1 MPDKVI
7 GIINY
12 LGPNGEIG
20 ETQDFTD
27 VNEYLSGI
35 EKAFDEYGINGWRY
49 VTQTND
55 LDVNYKVY
63 VLASGEFGKE
73 PISRKAFHLQH
84 PEYVLPPVTFGVV
97 EDTPWGRM
105 KVVRQQDFDKAF
117 AQGATDFSN
126 CYFEDVT
133 FSGEAAEISFQNSI
147 LANGCQFD
155 HAHFKGASFDGASIY
170 CSIQDCDLSRS
181 SFLHTTIN
189 GHIKRTD
196 LSGCFFKDSHINKTS
211 FADCILNRCIM
222 YETALNSTY
231 FVRCEAFGLQHM
243 DTMRLTMGG
252 ATDREVENYIRQ
264 VTEALTPKAYEDLFC
279 QIRAEISN
287 GRFHI
292 YDIEHSSTPLVG
304 EGSVPQGLTPEA
316 AAKQWLRGPTP
327 VLDLRN
333 VFRSYQFNILYRVNK
348 EIDAWRTSV
357 NEEDRVKHY
366 GAAERFAK
374 VAANAIIA
382 NVQAHGSNEN
392 QFFIDTARGMIT
404 GFILLVAIYAPPTAR
419 HIISVFELIVQCS
432 APESLPVPG
441 APQRT
446 MIASLMEHINDR
458 RIRNYVAPAS
468 SADIRTALNIFSS
481 ALSHLLKFVDAE
493 IEQLICDQSPE
504 FDAQRFIDQPT
515 AIFLICPDENPTRHF
530 LASLFVRSFTDEL
543 IELAETKYN
552 ETLPRKFLYFLD
564 EFGNM
569 PPIENAT
576 ALFSA
581 IRSRGGRVM
590 CALQAYDQLRLNYTE
605 HQAAT
610 IEKNCHV
617 QMNSAV
623 APAADK
629 DAKRISEMLGN
640 ETILTGSKSKT
651 RGVTT
656 TNTSLIGRPLMSPAQ
671 LVTMPIGTF
680 VVQCVS
686 QNPYKSYL
694 PDYSEYLELATEF
707 LHPAPIRKYTP
718 VLVAAPRMITMNAR
732 GSRIEIQKGMFDV
745 ADEEW

>member
-55 LDVNYKVY
+55 LDVNYKVD

-316 AAKQWLRGPTP
+316 AAKQWLRGPNGAPYRMRGVHAYENLLEIPEDKRLVELDHDTFQWCPRKEVALSGIDQALSQYVKTWRQQEQPKGASTP
-327 VLDLRN
+327 KSN
-333 VFRSYQFNILYRVNK
+333 
-348 EIDAWRTSV
+348 
-357 NEEDRVKHY
+357 
-366 GAAERFAK
+366 AERKSAVDIAK
-374 VAANAIIA
+374 EQIQNLCNSFKKDPQQYVEYLKFSARFYKYSGRNMMLIYHQKPSANFVASRTAFKDMGYDLKPGQWKYPAWIIRPETKTLF
-382 NVQAHGSNEN
+382 V
-392 QFFIDTARGMIT
+392 TADGV
-404 GFILLVAIYAPPTAR
+404 VADIKCATAQ
-419 HIISVFELIVQCS
+419 EK
-432 APESLPVPG
+432 
-441 APQRT
+441 
-446 MIASLMEHINDR
+446 
-458 RIRNYVAPAS
+458 
-468 SADIRTALNIFSS
+468 ADIRDGKIPTEKFTYFRAAKVYEIGQTTCPAKDYPQILGHGIDDQQHKELYTRLQAVAGMSGFIVSEEPLPSSEFGYCSHDKRIVISDSLGDTQKLATLNHEFAHGLLHLTSDLSPAVEEFEAESVALIMQQRLGLPVEDLTVQYVKN
-481 ALSHLLKFVDAE
+481 ALREAGNL
-493 IEQLICDQSPE
+493 PE
-504 FDAQRFIDQPT
+504 FSM
-515 AIFLICPDENPTRHF
+515 EE
-530 LASLFVRSFTDEL
+530 SL
-543 IELAETKYN
+543 
-552 ETLPRKFLYFLD
+552 
-564 EFGNM
+564 
-569 PPIENAT
+569 
-576 ALFSA
+576 
-581 IRSRGGRVM
+581 GRIVK
-590 CALQAYDQLRLNYTE
+590 QANYV
-605 HQAAT
+605 
-610 IEKNCHV
+610 C
-617 QMNSAV
+617 
-623 APAADK
+623 D
-629 DAKRISEMLGN
+629 R
-640 ETILTGSKSKT
+640 
-651 RGVTT
+651 
-656 TNTSLIGRPLMSPAQ
+656 
-671 LVTMPIGTF
+671 
-680 VVQCVS
+680 
-686 QNPYKSYL
+686 
-694 PDYSEYLELATEF
+694 LELQRIQQQEVM
-707 LHPAPIRKYTP
+707 PVQNQTP
-718 VLVAAPRMITMNAR
+718 V
-732 GSRIEIQKGMFDV
+732 IQAQPNFGLTL
-745 ADEEW
+745 

>member
-316 AAKQWLRGPTP
+316 AAKQWLRGPNGAPYRMRGVHAYENLLEIPEDKRLVELDHDTFQWCPRKEVALSGIDQALSQYVKTWRQQEQPKCASTP
-327 VLDLRN
+327 KSN
-333 VFRSYQFNILYRVNK
+333 
-348 EIDAWRTSV
+348 
-357 NEEDRVKHY
+357 
-366 GAAERFAK
+366 AERKSAVDIAK
-374 VAANAIIA
+374 EQIQNLCNSFKKDPQQYVEYLKFSARFYKYSGRNMMLIYHQKPSANFVASRTAFKDMGYDLKPGQWKYPAWIIRPETKTLF
-382 NVQAHGSNEN
+382 V
-392 QFFIDTARGMIT
+392 TADGV
-404 GFILLVAIYAPPTAR
+404 VADIKCATAQ
-419 HIISVFELIVQCS
+419 EK
-432 APESLPVPG
+432 
-441 APQRT
+441 
-446 MIASLMEHINDR
+446 
-458 RIRNYVAPAS
+458 
-468 SADIRTALNIFSS
+468 ADIRDGKIPTEKFTYFRAAKVYEIGQTTCPAKDYPQILGHGIDDQQHKELYTRLQAVAGMSGFIVSEEPLPSSEFGYCSHDKRIVISDSLGDTQKLATLNHEFAHGLLHLTSDLSPAVEEFEAESVALIMQQRLGLPVEDLTVQYVKN
-481 ALSHLLKFVDAE
+481 ALREAGNL
-493 IEQLICDQSPE
+493 PE
-504 FDAQRFIDQPT
+504 FSM
-515 AIFLICPDENPTRHF
+515 EE
-530 LASLFVRSFTDEL
+530 SL
-543 IELAETKYN
+543 
-552 ETLPRKFLYFLD
+552 
-564 EFGNM
+564 
-569 PPIENAT
+569 
-576 ALFSA
+576 
-581 IRSRGGRVM
+581 GRIVK
-590 CALQAYDQLRLNYTE
+590 QANYV
-605 HQAAT
+605 
-610 IEKNCHV
+610 C
-617 QMNSAV
+617 
-623 APAADK
+623 D
-629 DAKRISEMLGN
+629 R
-640 ETILTGSKSKT
+640 
-651 RGVTT
+651 
-656 TNTSLIGRPLMSPAQ
+656 
-671 LVTMPIGTF
+671 
-680 VVQCVS
+680 
-686 QNPYKSYL
+686 
-694 PDYSEYLELATEF
+694 LELQRIQQQEVM
-707 LHPAPIRKYTP
+707 PVQNQTP
-718 VLVAAPRMITMNAR
+718 V
-732 GSRIEIQKGMFDV
+732 IQAQPNFGLTL
-745 ADEEW
+745 

>member
-231 FVRCEAFGLQHM
+231 FIRCEAFGLQHM

-316 AAKQWLRGPTP
+316 AAKQWLRGPNGAPYRMRGVHAYENLLEIPEDKRLVELDHDTFQWCPRKEVALSGIDQALSQYVKTWRQQEQPEGASTP
-327 VLDLRN
+327 KSN
-333 VFRSYQFNILYRVNK
+333 
-348 EIDAWRTSV
+348 
-357 NEEDRVKHY
+357 
-366 GAAERFAK
+366 AERKSAVDIAK
-374 VAANAIIA
+374 EQIQNLCNSFKKDPQQYVEYLKFSARFYKYSGRNMMLIYHQKPSANFVASRTAFKDMGYDLKPGQWKYPAWIIRPETKTLF
-382 NVQAHGSNEN
+382 V
-392 QFFIDTARGMIT
+392 TADGV
-404 GFILLVAIYAPPTAR
+404 VADIKCATAQ
-419 HIISVFELIVQCS
+419 EK
-432 APESLPVPG
+432 
-441 APQRT
+441 
-446 MIASLMEHINDR
+446 
-458 RIRNYVAPAS
+458 
-468 SADIRTALNIFSS
+468 ADIRDGKIPTEKFTYFRAAKVYEIGQTTCPAKDYPQILGHGIDDQQHKELYTRLQAVAGMSGFIVSEEPLPSSEFGYCSHDKRIVISDSLGDTQKLATLNHEFAHGLLHLTSDLSPAVEEFEAESVALIMQQRLGLPVEDLTVQYVKN
-481 ALSHLLKFVDAE
+481 ALREAGNL
-493 IEQLICDQSPE
+493 PE
-504 FDAQRFIDQPT
+504 FSM
-515 AIFLICPDENPTRHF
+515 EE
-530 LASLFVRSFTDEL
+530 SL
-543 IELAETKYN
+543 
-552 ETLPRKFLYFLD
+552 
-564 EFGNM
+564 
-569 PPIENAT
+569 
-576 ALFSA
+576 
-581 IRSRGGRVM
+581 GRIVK
-590 CALQAYDQLRLNYTE
+590 QANYV
-605 HQAAT
+605 
-610 IEKNCHV
+610 C
-617 QMNSAV
+617 
-623 APAADK
+623 D
-629 DAKRISEMLGN
+629 R
-640 ETILTGSKSKT
+640 
-651 RGVTT
+651 
-656 TNTSLIGRPLMSPAQ
+656 
-671 LVTMPIGTF
+671 
-680 VVQCVS
+680 
-686 QNPYKSYL
+686 
-694 PDYSEYLELATEF
+694 LELQRIQQQEVM
-707 LHPAPIRKYTP
+707 PVQNQTP
-718 VLVAAPRMITMNAR
+718 V
-732 GSRIEIQKGMFDV
+732 IQAQPNFGLTL
-745 ADEEW
+745 

>member
-55 LDVNYKVY
+55 LDVNYTVY

-316 AAKQWLRGPTP
+316 AAKQWLRGPNGAPYRMRGVHAYENLLEIPEDKRLVELDHDTFQWCPRKEVALSGIDQALSQYVKTWRQQEQPKGASTP
-327 VLDLRN
+327 KSN
-333 VFRSYQFNILYRVNK
+333 
-348 EIDAWRTSV
+348 
-357 NEEDRVKHY
+357 
-366 GAAERFAK
+366 AERKSAVDIAK
-374 VAANAIIA
+374 EQIQNLCNSFKKDPQQYVEYLKFSARFYKYSGRNMMLIYHQKPSANFVASRTAFKDMGYDLKPGQWKYPAWIIRPETKTLF
-382 NVQAHGSNEN
+382 V
-392 QFFIDTARGMIT
+392 TADGV
-404 GFILLVAIYAPPTAR
+404 VADIKCATAQ
-419 HIISVFELIVQCS
+419 EK
-432 APESLPVPG
+432 
-441 APQRT
+441 
-446 MIASLMEHINDR
+446 
-458 RIRNYVAPAS
+458 
-468 SADIRTALNIFSS
+468 ADIRDGKIPTEKFTYFRAAKVYEIGQTTCPAKDYPQILGHGIDDQQHKELYTRLQAVAGMSGFIVSEEPLPSSEFGYCSHDKRIVISDSLGDTQKLATLNHEFAHGLLHLTSDLSPAVEEFEAESVALIMQQRLGLPVEDLTVQYVKN
-481 ALSHLLKFVDAE
+481 ALREAGNL
-493 IEQLICDQSPE
+493 PE
-504 FDAQRFIDQPT
+504 FSM
-515 AIFLICPDENPTRHF
+515 EE
-530 LASLFVRSFTDEL
+530 SL
-543 IELAETKYN
+543 
-552 ETLPRKFLYFLD
+552 
-564 EFGNM
+564 
-569 PPIENAT
+569 
-576 ALFSA
+576 
-581 IRSRGGRVM
+581 GRIVK
-590 CALQAYDQLRLNYTE
+590 QANYV
-605 HQAAT
+605 
-610 IEKNCHV
+610 C
-617 QMNSAV
+617 
-623 APAADK
+623 D
-629 DAKRISEMLGN
+629 R
-640 ETILTGSKSKT
+640 
-651 RGVTT
+651 
-656 TNTSLIGRPLMSPAQ
+656 
-671 LVTMPIGTF
+671 
-680 VVQCVS
+680 
-686 QNPYKSYL
+686 
-694 PDYSEYLELATEF
+694 LELQRIQQQEVM
-707 LHPAPIRKYTP
+707 PVQNQTP
-718 VLVAAPRMITMNAR
+718 V
-732 GSRIEIQKGMFDV
+732 IQAQPNFGLTL
-745 ADEEW
+745 

>member
-316 AAKQWLRGPTP
+316 AAKQWLRGPNGAPYRMRGVHAYENLLEIPEDKRLVELDHDTFQWCPRKEVALSGIDQALSQYVKTWRQQEQPKGASTP
-327 VLDLRN
+327 KSN
-333 VFRSYQFNILYRVNK
+333 
-348 EIDAWRTSV
+348 
-357 NEEDRVKHY
+357 
-366 GAAERFAK
+366 AERKSAVDIAK
-374 VAANAIIA
+374 VQIQNLCNSFKKDPQQYVEYLKFSARFYKYSGRNMMLIYHQKPSANFVASRTAFKDMGYDLKPGQWKYPAWIIRPETKTLF
-382 NVQAHGSNEN
+382 V
-392 QFFIDTARGMIT
+392 TADGV
-404 GFILLVAIYAPPTAR
+404 VADIKCATAQ
-419 HIISVFELIVQCS
+419 EK
-432 APESLPVPG
+432 
-441 APQRT
+441 
-446 MIASLMEHINDR
+446 
-458 RIRNYVAPAS
+458 
-468 SADIRTALNIFSS
+468 ADIRDGKIPTEKFTYFRAAKVYEIGQTTCPAKDYPQILGHGIDDQQHKELYTRLQAVAGMSGFIVSEEPLPSSEFGYCSHDKRIVISDSLGDTQKLATLNHEFAHGLLHLTSDLSPAVEEFEAESVALIMQQRLGLPVEDLTVQYVKN
-481 ALSHLLKFVDAE
+481 ALREAGNL
-493 IEQLICDQSPE
+493 PE
-504 FDAQRFIDQPT
+504 FSM
-515 AIFLICPDENPTRHF
+515 EE
-530 LASLFVRSFTDEL
+530 SL
-543 IELAETKYN
+543 
-552 ETLPRKFLYFLD
+552 
-564 EFGNM
+564 
-569 PPIENAT
+569 
-576 ALFSA
+576 
-581 IRSRGGRVM
+581 GRIVK
-590 CALQAYDQLRLNYTE
+590 QANYV
-605 HQAAT
+605 
-610 IEKNCHV
+610 C
-617 QMNSAV
+617 
-623 APAADK
+623 D
-629 DAKRISEMLGN
+629 R
-640 ETILTGSKSKT
+640 
-651 RGVTT
+651 
-656 TNTSLIGRPLMSPAQ
+656 
-671 LVTMPIGTF
+671 
-680 VVQCVS
+680 
-686 QNPYKSYL
+686 
-694 PDYSEYLELATEF
+694 LELQRIQQQEVM
-707 LHPAPIRKYTP
+707 PVQNQTP
-718 VLVAAPRMITMNAR
+718 V
-732 GSRIEIQKGMFDV
+732 IQAQPNFGLTL
-745 ADEEW
+745 

>member
-1 MPDKVI
+1 MPEKVI

-316 AAKQWLRGPTP
+316 AAKQWLRGPNGAPYRMRGVHAYENLLEIPEDKRLVELDHDTFQWCPRKEVALSGIDQALSQYVKTWRQQEQPKGASTP
-327 VLDLRN
+327 KSN
-333 VFRSYQFNILYRVNK
+333 
-348 EIDAWRTSV
+348 
-357 NEEDRVKHY
+357 
-366 GAAERFAK
+366 AERKSAVDIAK
-374 VAANAIIA
+374 EQIQNLCNSFKKDPQQYVEYLKFSARFYKYSGRNMMLIYHQKPSANFVASRTAFKDMGYDLKPGQWKYPAWIIRPETKTLF
-382 NVQAHGSNEN
+382 V
-392 QFFIDTARGMIT
+392 TADGV
-404 GFILLVAIYAPPTAR
+404 VADIKCATAQ
-419 HIISVFELIVQCS
+419 EK
-432 APESLPVPG
+432 
-441 APQRT
+441 
-446 MIASLMEHINDR
+446 
-458 RIRNYVAPAS
+458 
-468 SADIRTALNIFSS
+468 ADIRDGKIPTEKFTYFRAAKVYEIGQTTCPAKDYPQILGHGIDDQQHKELYTRLQAVAGMSGFIVSEEPLPSSEFGYCSHDKRIVISDSLGDTQKLATLNHEFAHGLLHLTSDLSPAVEEFEAESVALIMQQRLGLPVEDLTVQYVKN
-481 ALSHLLKFVDAE
+481 ALREAGNL
-493 IEQLICDQSPE
+493 PE
-504 FDAQRFIDQPT
+504 FSM
-515 AIFLICPDENPTRHF
+515 EE
-530 LASLFVRSFTDEL
+530 SL
-543 IELAETKYN
+543 
-552 ETLPRKFLYFLD
+552 
-564 EFGNM
+564 
-569 PPIENAT
+569 
-576 ALFSA
+576 
-581 IRSRGGRVM
+581 GRIVK
-590 CALQAYDQLRLNYTE
+590 QANYV
-605 HQAAT
+605 
-610 IEKNCHV
+610 C
-617 QMNSAV
+617 
-623 APAADK
+623 D
-629 DAKRISEMLGN
+629 R
-640 ETILTGSKSKT
+640 
-651 RGVTT
+651 
-656 TNTSLIGRPLMSPAQ
+656 
-671 LVTMPIGTF
+671 
-680 VVQCVS
+680 
-686 QNPYKSYL
+686 
-694 PDYSEYLELATEF
+694 LELQRIQQQEVM
-707 LHPAPIRKYTP
+707 PVQNQTP
-718 VLVAAPRMITMNAR
+718 V
-732 GSRIEIQKGMFDV
+732 IQAQPNFGLTL
-745 ADEEW
+745 

>member
-279 QIRAEISN
+279 QSRAEISN

-316 AAKQWLRGPTP
+316 AAKQWLRGPNGAPYRMRGVHAYENLLEIPEDKRLVELDHDTFQWCPRKEVALSGIDQALSQYVKTWRQQEQPKGASTP
-327 VLDLRN
+327 KSN
-333 VFRSYQFNILYRVNK
+333 
-348 EIDAWRTSV
+348 
-357 NEEDRVKHY
+357 
-366 GAAERFAK
+366 AERKSAVDIAK
-374 VAANAIIA
+374 EQIQNLCNSFKKDPQQYVEYLKFSARFYKYSGRNMMLIYHQKPSANFVASRTAFKDMGYDLKPGQWKYPAWIIRPETKTLF
-382 NVQAHGSNEN
+382 V
-392 QFFIDTARGMIT
+392 TADGV
-404 GFILLVAIYAPPTAR
+404 VADIKCATAQ
-419 HIISVFELIVQCS
+419 EK
-432 APESLPVPG
+432 
-441 APQRT
+441 
-446 MIASLMEHINDR
+446 
-458 RIRNYVAPAS
+458 
-468 SADIRTALNIFSS
+468 ADIRDGKIPTEKFTYFRAAKVYEIGQTTCPAKDYPQILGHGIDDQQHKELYTRLQAVAGMSGFIVSEEPLPSSEFGYCSHDKRIVISDSLGDTQKLATLNHEFAHGLLHLTSDLSPAVEEFEAESVALIMQQRLGLPVEDLTVQYVKN
-481 ALSHLLKFVDAE
+481 ALREAGNL
-493 IEQLICDQSPE
+493 PE
-504 FDAQRFIDQPT
+504 FSM
-515 AIFLICPDENPTRHF
+515 EE
-530 LASLFVRSFTDEL
+530 SL
-543 IELAETKYN
+543 
-552 ETLPRKFLYFLD
+552 
-564 EFGNM
+564 
-569 PPIENAT
+569 
-576 ALFSA
+576 
-581 IRSRGGRVM
+581 GRIVK
-590 CALQAYDQLRLNYTE
+590 QANYV
-605 HQAAT
+605 
-610 IEKNCHV
+610 C
-617 QMNSAV
+617 
-623 APAADK
+623 D
-629 DAKRISEMLGN
+629 R
-640 ETILTGSKSKT
+640 
-651 RGVTT
+651 
-656 TNTSLIGRPLMSPAQ
+656 
-671 LVTMPIGTF
+671 
-680 VVQCVS
+680 
-686 QNPYKSYL
+686 
-694 PDYSEYLELATEF
+694 LELQRIQQQEVM
-707 LHPAPIRKYTP
+707 PVQNQTP
-718 VLVAAPRMITMNAR
+718 V
-732 GSRIEIQKGMFDV
+732 IQAQPNFGLTL
-745 ADEEW
+745 

>member
-316 AAKQWLRGPTP
+316 AAKQWLRGP
-327 VLDLRN
+327 N
-333 VFRSYQFNILYRVNK
+333 
-348 EIDAWRTSV
+348 
-357 NEEDRVKHY
+357 
-366 GAAERFAK
+366 
-374 VAANAIIA
+374 
-382 NVQAHGSNEN
+382 
-392 QFFIDTARGMIT
+392 
-404 GFILLVAIYAPPTAR
+404 
-419 HIISVFELIVQCS
+419 
-432 APESLPVPG
+432 G
-441 APQRT
+441 APYRMRGVHAYENLLEIPEDKRLVELDHDTFQWCPRK
-446 MIASLMEHINDR
+446 E
-458 RIRNYVAPAS
+458 V
-468 SADIRTALNIFSS
+468 
-481 ALSHLLKFVDAE
+481 ALSG
-493 IEQLICDQSPE
+493 
-504 FDAQRFIDQPT
+504 IDQ
-515 AIFLICPDENPTRHF
+515 ALSQY
-530 LASLFVRSFTDEL
+530 SLQ
-543 IELAETKYN
+543 
-552 ETLPRKFLYFLD
+552 
-564 EFGNM
+564 FGH
-569 PPIENAT
+569 A
-576 ALFSA
+576 AAVS
-581 IRSRGGRVM
+581 
-590 CALQAYDQLRLNYTE
+590 CARCK
-605 HQAAT
+605 HT
-610 IEKNCHV
+610 ISC
-617 QMNSAV
+617 
-623 APAADK
+623 
-629 DAKRISEMLGN
+629 G
-640 ETILTGSKSKT
+640 
-651 RGVTT
+651 
-656 TNTSLIGRPLMSPAQ
+656 
-671 LVTMPIGTF
+671 
-680 VVQCVS
+680 
-686 QNPYKSYL
+686 
-694 PDYSEYLELATEF
+694 
-707 LHPAPIRKYTP
+707 
-718 VLVAAPRMITMNAR
+718 
-732 GSRIEIQKGMFDV
+732 
-745 ADEEW
+745 

>member
-316 AAKQWLRGPTP
+316 AAKQWLRGPNGAPYRMRGVHAYENLLEIPEDKRLVELDHDTFQWCPRKEVALSGIDQALSQYVKTWRQQEQTKGASTP
-327 VLDLRN
+327 KSN
-333 VFRSYQFNILYRVNK
+333 
-348 EIDAWRTSV
+348 
-357 NEEDRVKHY
+357 
-366 GAAERFAK
+366 AERKSAVDIAK
-374 VAANAIIA
+374 EQIQNLCNSFKKDPQQYVEYLKFSARFYKYSGRNMMLIYHQKPSANFVASRTAFKDMGYDLKPGQWKYPAWIIRPETKTLF
-382 NVQAHGSNEN
+382 V
-392 QFFIDTARGMIT
+392 TADGV
-404 GFILLVAIYAPPTAR
+404 VADIKCATAQ
-419 HIISVFELIVQCS
+419 EK
-432 APESLPVPG
+432 
-441 APQRT
+441 
-446 MIASLMEHINDR
+446 
-458 RIRNYVAPAS
+458 
-468 SADIRTALNIFSS
+468 ADIRDGKIPTEKFTYFRAAKVYEIGQTTCPAKDYPQILGHGIDDQQHKELYTRLQAVAGMSGFIVSEEPLPSSEFGYCSHDKRIVISDSLGDTQKLATLNHEFAHGLLHLTSDLSPAVEEFEAESVALIMQQRLGLPVEDLTVQYVKN
-481 ALSHLLKFVDAE
+481 ALREAGNL
-493 IEQLICDQSPE
+493 PE
-504 FDAQRFIDQPT
+504 FSM
-515 AIFLICPDENPTRHF
+515 EE
-530 LASLFVRSFTDEL
+530 SL
-543 IELAETKYN
+543 
-552 ETLPRKFLYFLD
+552 
-564 EFGNM
+564 
-569 PPIENAT
+569 
-576 ALFSA
+576 
-581 IRSRGGRVM
+581 GRIVK
-590 CALQAYDQLRLNYTE
+590 QANYV
-605 HQAAT
+605 
-610 IEKNCHV
+610 C
-617 QMNSAV
+617 
-623 APAADK
+623 D
-629 DAKRISEMLGN
+629 R
-640 ETILTGSKSKT
+640 
-651 RGVTT
+651 
-656 TNTSLIGRPLMSPAQ
+656 
-671 LVTMPIGTF
+671 
-680 VVQCVS
+680 
-686 QNPYKSYL
+686 
-694 PDYSEYLELATEF
+694 LELQRIQQQEVM
-707 LHPAPIRKYTP
+707 PVQNQTP
-718 VLVAAPRMITMNAR
+718 V
-732 GSRIEIQKGMFDV
+732 IQAQPNFGLTL
-745 ADEEW
+745 

>member
-316 AAKQWLRGPTP
+316 AAKQWLRGPNGAPYRMRGVHAYENLLEIPEDKRLVELDHDTFQWCPRKEVALSGIDQALSQYVKTWRQQEQPKGASTP
-327 VLDLRN
+327 KSN
-333 VFRSYQFNILYRVNK
+333 
-348 EIDAWRTSV
+348 
-357 NEEDRVKHY
+357 
-366 GAAERFAK
+366 AERKSAVDIAK
-374 VAANAIIA
+374 EQIQNLCNSFKKDPQQYVEYLKFSARFYKYSGRNMMLIYHQKPSANFVASRTAFKDMGYDLKPGQWKYPAWIIRPETKTLF
-382 NVQAHGSNEN
+382 V
-392 QFFIDTARGMIT
+392 TADGV
-404 GFILLVAIYAPPTAR
+404 VADIKCATAQ
-419 HIISVFELIVQCS
+419 EK
-432 APESLPVPG
+432 
-441 APQRT
+441 
-446 MIASLMEHINDR
+446 
-458 RIRNYVAPAS
+458 
-468 SADIRTALNIFSS
+468 ADIRDGKIPTEKFTYFRAAKVYEIGQTTCPAKDYPQILGHGIDDQQHKELYTRLQAVAGMSGFIVSEEPLPSSEFGYCSHDKRIVISDSLGDTQKLATLNHEFAHGLLHLTSDLSPAVEEFEAESVALIMQQRLGLPVEDLTVQYVKN
-481 ALSHLLKFVDAE
+481 ALREAGNL
-493 IEQLICDQSPE
+493 PE
-504 FDAQRFIDQPT
+504 FSM
-515 AIFLICPDENPTRHF
+515 EE
-530 LASLFVRSFTDEL
+530 SL
-543 IELAETKYN
+543 
-552 ETLPRKFLYFLD
+552 
-564 EFGNM
+564 
-569 PPIENAT
+569 
-576 ALFSA
+576 
-581 IRSRGGRVM
+581 GRIVK
-590 CALQAYDQLRLNYTE
+590 QANYV
-605 HQAAT
+605 
-610 IEKNCHV
+610 C
-617 QMNSAV
+617 
-623 APAADK
+623 D
-629 DAKRISEMLGN
+629 R
-640 ETILTGSKSKT
+640 
-651 RGVTT
+651 
-656 TNTSLIGRPLMSPAQ
+656 
-671 LVTMPIGTF
+671 
-680 VVQCVS
+680 
-686 QNPYKSYL
+686 
-694 PDYSEYLELATEF
+694 LELQRIQQQEVM
-707 LHPAPIRKYTP
+707 PVQNQTP
-718 VLVAAPRMITMNAR
+718 V
-732 GSRIEIQKGMFDV
+732 IQAQPNFGLPL
-745 ADEEW
+745 

>member
-316 AAKQWLRGPTP
+316 AAKQWLRGPNGAPYRMRGVHAYENLLEIPEDKRLVELDHDTFQWCPRKEVALSGIDQALSQYVKTWRQQEQPKGASTP
-327 VLDLRN
+327 KSN
-333 VFRSYQFNILYRVNK
+333 
-348 EIDAWRTSV
+348 
-357 NEEDRVKHY
+357 
-366 GAAERFAK
+366 AERKSAVDIAK
-374 VAANAIIA
+374 EQIQNLCNSFKKDPQQYVEYLKFSARFYKYSGRNMMLIYHQKPSANFVASRTAFKDMGYDLKPGKWKYPAWIIRPETKTLF
-382 NVQAHGSNEN
+382 V
-392 QFFIDTARGMIT
+392 TADGV
-404 GFILLVAIYAPPTAR
+404 VADIKCATAQ
-419 HIISVFELIVQCS
+419 EK
-432 APESLPVPG
+432 
-441 APQRT
+441 
-446 MIASLMEHINDR
+446 
-458 RIRNYVAPAS
+458 
-468 SADIRTALNIFSS
+468 ADIRDGKIPTEKFTYFRAAKVYEIGQTTCPAKDYPQILGHGIDDQQHKELYTRLQAVAGMSGFIVSEEPLPSSEFGYCSHDKRIVISDSLGDTQKLATLNHEFAHGLLHLTSDLSPAVEEFEAESVALIMQQRLGLPVEDLTVQYVKN
-481 ALSHLLKFVDAE
+481 ALREAGNL
-493 IEQLICDQSPE
+493 PE
-504 FDAQRFIDQPT
+504 FSM
-515 AIFLICPDENPTRHF
+515 EE
-530 LASLFVRSFTDEL
+530 SL
-543 IELAETKYN
+543 
-552 ETLPRKFLYFLD
+552 
-564 EFGNM
+564 
-569 PPIENAT
+569 
-576 ALFSA
+576 
-581 IRSRGGRVM
+581 GRIVK
-590 CALQAYDQLRLNYTE
+590 QANYV
-605 HQAAT
+605 
-610 IEKNCHV
+610 C
-617 QMNSAV
+617 
-623 APAADK
+623 D
-629 DAKRISEMLGN
+629 R
-640 ETILTGSKSKT
+640 
-651 RGVTT
+651 
-656 TNTSLIGRPLMSPAQ
+656 
-671 LVTMPIGTF
+671 
-680 VVQCVS
+680 
-686 QNPYKSYL
+686 
-694 PDYSEYLELATEF
+694 LELQRIQQQEVM
-707 LHPAPIRKYTP
+707 PVQNQTP
-718 VLVAAPRMITMNAR
+718 V
-732 GSRIEIQKGMFDV
+732 IQAQPNFGLTL
-745 ADEEW
+745 

>member
-316 AAKQWLRGPTP
+316 AAKQWLRGPNGAPYRMRGVHAYENLLEIPEDKRLVELDHDTFQWCPRKEVALSGIDQALSQYVKTWRQQEQPKGASTP
-327 VLDLRN
+327 KSN
-333 VFRSYQFNILYRVNK
+333 
-348 EIDAWRTSV
+348 
-357 NEEDRVKHY
+357 
-366 GAAERFAK
+366 AERKSAVDIAK
-374 VAANAIIA
+374 EQIQNLCNSFKKDPQQYVEYLKFSARFYKYSGRNMMLIYHQKPSANFVASRTAFKDMGYDLKPGQWKYPAWIIRPETKTLF
-382 NVQAHGSNEN
+382 V
-392 QFFIDTARGMIT
+392 TADGV
-404 GFILLVAIYAPPTAR
+404 VADIKCATAQ
-419 HIISVFELIVQCS
+419 EK
-432 APESLPVPG
+432 
-441 APQRT
+441 
-446 MIASLMEHINDR
+446 
-458 RIRNYVAPAS
+458 
-468 SADIRTALNIFSS
+468 ADIRDGKIPTE
-481 ALSHLLKFVDAE
+481 KFTYFRAAKVYE
-493 IEQLICDQSPE
+493 IGQ
-504 FDAQRFIDQPT
+504 T
-515 AIFLICPDENPTRHF
+515 TCP
-530 LASLFVRSFTDEL
+530 A
-543 IELAETKYN
+543 
-552 ETLPRKFLYFLD
+552 
-564 EFGNM
+564 
-569 PPIENAT
+569 
-576 ALFSA
+576 
-581 IRSRGGRVM
+581 
-590 CALQAYDQLRLNYTE
+590 
-605 HQAAT
+605 
-610 IEKNCHV
+610 
-617 QMNSAV
+617 
-623 APAADK
+623 K
-629 DAKRISEMLGN
+629 DY
-640 ETILTGSKSKT
+640 
-651 RGVTT
+651 
-656 TNTSLIGRPLMSPAQ
+656 P
-671 LVTMPIGTF
+671 
-680 VVQCVS
+680 
-686 QNPYKSYL
+686 
-694 PDYSEYLELATEF
+694 
-707 LHPAPIRKYTP
+707 
-718 VLVAAPRMITMNAR
+718 
-732 GSRIEIQKGMFDV
+732 
-745 ADEEW
+745 

>member
-316 AAKQWLRGPTP
+316 AAKQWLRGPNGAPYRMRGVHAYENLLEIPEDKRLVELDHDTFQWCPRKEVALSGIDQALSQYVKTWRQQEQPKGASTP
-327 VLDLRN
+327 KSN
-333 VFRSYQFNILYRVNK
+333 
-348 EIDAWRTSV
+348 
-357 NEEDRVKHY
+357 
-366 GAAERFAK
+366 AERKSAVDIAK
-374 VAANAIIA
+374 EQIQNLCNSFKKDPQQYVEYLKFSARFYKYSGRNMMLIYHQKPSANFVASRTAFKDMGYDLKPGQWKYPAWIIRPETKTLF
-382 NVQAHGSNEN
+382 V
-392 QFFIDTARGMIT
+392 TADGV
-404 GFILLVAIYAPPTAR
+404 VADIKCATAQ
-419 HIISVFELIVQCS
+419 EK
-432 APESLPVPG
+432 
-441 APQRT
+441 
-446 MIASLMEHINDR
+446 
-458 RIRNYVAPAS
+458 
-468 SADIRTALNIFSS
+468 ADIRDGKIPTEKFTYFRAAKVYEIGQTTCPAKDYPQILGHGIDDQQHKELYTRLQAVAGMSGFIVSEEPLPSSEFGYCSHDKRIVISDSLGDTQKLATLNHEFAHGLLHLTSDLSPAVEEFEAESVALIMQQRLGLPVEDLTVQYVKN
-481 ALSHLLKFVDAE
+481 ALREAGNL
-493 IEQLICDQSPE
+493 PE
-504 FDAQRFIDQPT
+504 FSM
-515 AIFLICPDENPTRHF
+515 EE
-530 LASLFVRSFTDEL
+530 SL
-543 IELAETKYN
+543 
-552 ETLPRKFLYFLD
+552 
-564 EFGNM
+564 
-569 PPIENAT
+569 
-576 ALFSA
+576 
-581 IRSRGGRVM
+581 GRIVK
-590 CALQAYDQLRLNYTE
+590 QANYV
-605 HQAAT
+605 
-610 IEKNCHV
+610 C
-617 QMNSAV
+617 
-623 APAADK
+623 D
-629 DAKRISEMLGN
+629 R
-640 ETILTGSKSKT
+640 
-651 RGVTT
+651 
-656 TNTSLIGRPLMSPAQ
+656 
-671 LVTMPIGTF
+671 
-680 VVQCVS
+680 
-686 QNPYKSYL
+686 
-694 PDYSEYLELATEF
+694 LELQRIQQQEVM
-707 LHPAPIRKYTP
+707 PVQNQTP
-718 VLVAAPRMITMNAR
+718 V
-732 GSRIEIQKGMFDV
+732 IQAQPNFGLRKHRTNSQISI
-745 ADEEW
+745 

>member
-316 AAKQWLRGPTP
+316 AAKQWLRGPNGAPYRMRGVHAYENLLEIPEDKRLVELDHDTFQWCPRKEVALSGIDQALSQYVKTWRQQEQPKGASTP
-327 VLDLRN
+327 KSN
-333 VFRSYQFNILYRVNK
+333 
-348 EIDAWRTSV
+348 
-357 NEEDRVKHY
+357 
-366 GAAERFAK
+366 AERKSAVDIAK
-374 VAANAIIA
+374 EQIQNLCNSFKKDPQQYVEYLKFSARFYKYSGRNMMLIYHQKPSANFVASRTAFKDMGYDLKPGQWKYPAWIIRPETKTLF
-382 NVQAHGSNEN
+382 V
-392 QFFIDTARGMIT
+392 TADGV
-404 GFILLVAIYAPPTAR
+404 VADIKCATAQ
-419 HIISVFELIVQCS
+419 EK
-432 APESLPVPG
+432 
-441 APQRT
+441 
-446 MIASLMEHINDR
+446 
-458 RIRNYVAPAS
+458 
-468 SADIRTALNIFSS
+468 ADIRDGKIPTEKFTYFRAAKVYEIGQTTSPSKDYHQILGHGIDDQQHKELYTRLQAVAGMSGFIVSEEPLPSSEFGYCSHDKRIVISDSLGDTQKLATLNHEFAHGLLHLTSDLSPAVEEFEAESVALIMQQRLGLPVEDLTVQYVKN
-481 ALSHLLKFVDAE
+481 ALREAGNL
-493 IEQLICDQSPE
+493 PE
-504 FDAQRFIDQPT
+504 FSM
-515 AIFLICPDENPTRHF
+515 EE
-530 LASLFVRSFTDEL
+530 SL
-543 IELAETKYN
+543 
-552 ETLPRKFLYFLD
+552 
-564 EFGNM
+564 
-569 PPIENAT
+569 
-576 ALFSA
+576 
-581 IRSRGGRVM
+581 GRIVK
-590 CALQAYDQLRLNYTE
+590 QANYV
-605 HQAAT
+605 
-610 IEKNCHV
+610 C
-617 QMNSAV
+617 
-623 APAADK
+623 D
-629 DAKRISEMLGN
+629 R
-640 ETILTGSKSKT
+640 
-651 RGVTT
+651 
-656 TNTSLIGRPLMSPAQ
+656 
-671 LVTMPIGTF
+671 
-680 VVQCVS
+680 
-686 QNPYKSYL
+686 
-694 PDYSEYLELATEF
+694 LELQRIQQQEVM
-707 LHPAPIRKYTP
+707 PVQNQTP
-718 VLVAAPRMITMNAR
+718 V
-732 GSRIEIQKGMFDV
+732 IQAQPNFGLTL
-745 ADEEW
+745 

>member
-316 AAKQWLRGPTP
+316 AAKQWLRGPNGAPYRMRGVHAYENLLEIPEDKRLVELDHDTFQWCPRKEVALSGIDQALSQYVKTWRQQEQPIGASTP
-327 VLDLRN
+327 KSN
-333 VFRSYQFNILYRVNK
+333 
-348 EIDAWRTSV
+348 
-357 NEEDRVKHY
+357 
-366 GAAERFAK
+366 AERKSAVDIAK
-374 VAANAIIA
+374 EQIQNLCNSFKKDPQQYVEYLKFSARFYKYSGRNMMLIYHQKPSANFVASRTAFKDMGYDLKPGQWKYPAWIIRPETKTLF
-382 NVQAHGSNEN
+382 V
-392 QFFIDTARGMIT
+392 TADGV
-404 GFILLVAIYAPPTAR
+404 VADIKCATAQ
-419 HIISVFELIVQCS
+419 EK
-432 APESLPVPG
+432 
-441 APQRT
+441 
-446 MIASLMEHINDR
+446 
-458 RIRNYVAPAS
+458 
-468 SADIRTALNIFSS
+468 ADIRDGKIPTEKFTYFRAAKVYEIGQTTCPAKDYPQILGHGIDDQQHKELYTRLQAVAGMSGFIVSEEPLPSSEFGYCSHDKRIVISDSLGDTQKLATLNHEFAHGLLHLTSDLSPAVEEFEAESVALIMQQRLGLPVEDLTVQYVKN
-481 ALSHLLKFVDAE
+481 ALREAGNL
-493 IEQLICDQSPE
+493 PE
-504 FDAQRFIDQPT
+504 FSM
-515 AIFLICPDENPTRHF
+515 EE
-530 LASLFVRSFTDEL
+530 SL
-543 IELAETKYN
+543 
-552 ETLPRKFLYFLD
+552 
-564 EFGNM
+564 
-569 PPIENAT
+569 
-576 ALFSA
+576 
-581 IRSRGGRVM
+581 GRIVK
-590 CALQAYDQLRLNYTE
+590 QANYV
-605 HQAAT
+605 
-610 IEKNCHV
+610 C
-617 QMNSAV
+617 
-623 APAADK
+623 D
-629 DAKRISEMLGN
+629 R
-640 ETILTGSKSKT
+640 
-651 RGVTT
+651 
-656 TNTSLIGRPLMSPAQ
+656 
-671 LVTMPIGTF
+671 
-680 VVQCVS
+680 
-686 QNPYKSYL
+686 
-694 PDYSEYLELATEF
+694 LELQRIQQQEVM
-707 LHPAPIRKYTP
+707 PVQNQTP
-718 VLVAAPRMITMNAR
+718 V
-732 GSRIEIQKGMFDV
+732 IQAQPNFGLTL
-745 ADEEW
+745 

>member
-264 VTEALTPKAYEDLFC
+264 VTEALTPQTYEDLFC

-287 GRFHI
+287 NRFHI

-316 AAKQWLRGPTP
+316 AAKQWLRGPNGAPYRMRGVHAYENLLEIPEDKRLVELDHDTFQWCPRKEVALSGIDQALSQYVKTWRQQEQPEGASTP
-327 VLDLRN
+327 KSN
-333 VFRSYQFNILYRVNK
+333 
-348 EIDAWRTSV
+348 
-357 NEEDRVKHY
+357 
-366 GAAERFAK
+366 AERKSAVDIAK
-374 VAANAIIA
+374 EQIQNLCNSFKKDPQQYVEYLKFSARFYKYSGRNMMLIYHQKPSANFVASRTAFKDMGYDLKPGQWKYPAWIIRPETKTLF
-382 NVQAHGSNEN
+382 V
-392 QFFIDTARGMIT
+392 TADGV
-404 GFILLVAIYAPPTAR
+404 VADIKCATAQ
-419 HIISVFELIVQCS
+419 EK
-432 APESLPVPG
+432 
-441 APQRT
+441 
-446 MIASLMEHINDR
+446 
-458 RIRNYVAPAS
+458 
-468 SADIRTALNIFSS
+468 ADIRDGKIPTEKFTYFRAAKVYEIGQTTCPAKDYPQILGHGIDDQQHKELYTRLQAVAGMSGFIVSEEPLPSSEFGYCSHDKRIVISDSLGDTQKLATLNHEFAHGLLHLTSDLSPAVEEFEAESVALIMQQRLGLPVEDLTVQYVKN
-481 ALSHLLKFVDAE
+481 ALREAGNL
-493 IEQLICDQSPE
+493 PE
-504 FDAQRFIDQPT
+504 FSM
-515 AIFLICPDENPTRHF
+515 EE
-530 LASLFVRSFTDEL
+530 SL
-543 IELAETKYN
+543 
-552 ETLPRKFLYFLD
+552 
-564 EFGNM
+564 
-569 PPIENAT
+569 
-576 ALFSA
+576 
-581 IRSRGGRVM
+581 GRIVK
-590 CALQAYDQLRLNYTE
+590 QANYV
-605 HQAAT
+605 
-610 IEKNCHV
+610 C
-617 QMNSAV
+617 
-623 APAADK
+623 D
-629 DAKRISEMLGN
+629 R
-640 ETILTGSKSKT
+640 
-651 RGVTT
+651 
-656 TNTSLIGRPLMSPAQ
+656 
-671 LVTMPIGTF
+671 
-680 VVQCVS
+680 
-686 QNPYKSYL
+686 
-694 PDYSEYLELATEF
+694 LELQRIQQQEVM
-707 LHPAPIRKYTP
+707 PVQNQTP
-718 VLVAAPRMITMNAR
+718 V
-732 GSRIEIQKGMFDV
+732 IQAQPNFGLTL
-745 ADEEW
+745 

>member
-316 AAKQWLRGPTP
+316 AAKQWLRGPNGAPYRMRGVHAYENLLEIPEDKRLVELDHDTFQWCPRKEVALSGIDQALSQYVKTWRQQEQPKGASTP
-327 VLDLRN
+327 KSN
-333 VFRSYQFNILYRVNK
+333 
-348 EIDAWRTSV
+348 
-357 NEEDRVKHY
+357 
-366 GAAERFAK
+366 AERKSAVDIAK
-374 VAANAIIA
+374 EQIQNLCNSFKKDPQQYVEYLKFSARFYKYSGRNMMLIYHQKPSANFVASRTAFKDMGYDLKPGQWKYPAWIIRPETKTLF
-382 NVQAHGSNEN
+382 V
-392 QFFIDTARGMIT
+392 TADGV
-404 GFILLVAIYAPPTAR
+404 VADIKCATAQ
-419 HIISVFELIVQCS
+419 EK
-432 APESLPVPG
+432 
-441 APQRT
+441 
-446 MIASLMEHINDR
+446 
-458 RIRNYVAPAS
+458 
-468 SADIRTALNIFSS
+468 ADIRDGKIPTEKFTYFRAAKVYEIGQTTCPAKDYPQILGHGIDDQQHKELYTRLQAVAGMSGFIVSEEPLPSSEFGYCSHDKRIVISDSLGDTQKLATLNHEFAHGLLHLTSDLSPAVEEFGAESVALIMQQRLGLPVEDLTVQYVKN
-481 ALSHLLKFVDAE
+481 ALREAGNL
-493 IEQLICDQSPE
+493 PE
-504 FDAQRFIDQPT
+504 FSM
-515 AIFLICPDENPTRHF
+515 EE
-530 LASLFVRSFTDEL
+530 SL
-543 IELAETKYN
+543 
-552 ETLPRKFLYFLD
+552 
-564 EFGNM
+564 
-569 PPIENAT
+569 
-576 ALFSA
+576 
-581 IRSRGGRVM
+581 GRIVK
-590 CALQAYDQLRLNYTE
+590 QANYV
-605 HQAAT
+605 
-610 IEKNCHV
+610 C
-617 QMNSAV
+617 
-623 APAADK
+623 D
-629 DAKRISEMLGN
+629 R
-640 ETILTGSKSKT
+640 
-651 RGVTT
+651 
-656 TNTSLIGRPLMSPAQ
+656 
-671 LVTMPIGTF
+671 
-680 VVQCVS
+680 
-686 QNPYKSYL
+686 
-694 PDYSEYLELATEF
+694 LELQRIQQQEVM
-707 LHPAPIRKYTP
+707 PVQNQTP
-718 VLVAAPRMITMNAR
+718 V
-732 GSRIEIQKGMFDV
+732 IQAQPNFGLTL
-745 ADEEW
+745 

>member
-316 AAKQWLRGPTP
+316 AAKQWLRGPNGAPYRMRGVHAYENLLEIPEDKRLVELDHDTFQWCPRKEVALSGIDQALSQYVKTWRQQEQPKSASTP
-327 VLDLRN
+327 KSN
-333 VFRSYQFNILYRVNK
+333 
-348 EIDAWRTSV
+348 
-357 NEEDRVKHY
+357 
-366 GAAERFAK
+366 AERKSAVDIAK
-374 VAANAIIA
+374 EQIQNLCNSFKKDPQQYVEYLKFSARFYKYSGRNMMLIYHQKPSANFVASRTAFKDMGYDLKPGQWKYPAWIIRPETKTLF
-382 NVQAHGSNEN
+382 V
-392 QFFIDTARGMIT
+392 TADGV
-404 GFILLVAIYAPPTAR
+404 VADIKCATAQ
-419 HIISVFELIVQCS
+419 EK
-432 APESLPVPG
+432 
-441 APQRT
+441 
-446 MIASLMEHINDR
+446 
-458 RIRNYVAPAS
+458 
-468 SADIRTALNIFSS
+468 ADIRDGKIPTEKFTYFRAAKVYEIGQTTCPAKDYPQILGHGIDDQQHKELYTRLQAVAGMSGFIVSEEPLPSSEFGYCSHDKRIVISDSLGDTQKLATLNHEFAHGLLHLTSDLSPAVEEFEAESVALIMQQRLGLPVEDLTVQYVKN
-481 ALSHLLKFVDAE
+481 ALREAGNL
-493 IEQLICDQSPE
+493 PE
-504 FDAQRFIDQPT
+504 FSM
-515 AIFLICPDENPTRHF
+515 EE
-530 LASLFVRSFTDEL
+530 SL
-543 IELAETKYN
+543 
-552 ETLPRKFLYFLD
+552 
-564 EFGNM
+564 
-569 PPIENAT
+569 
-576 ALFSA
+576 
-581 IRSRGGRVM
+581 GRIVK
-590 CALQAYDQLRLNYTE
+590 QANYV
-605 HQAAT
+605 
-610 IEKNCHV
+610 C
-617 QMNSAV
+617 
-623 APAADK
+623 D
-629 DAKRISEMLGN
+629 R
-640 ETILTGSKSKT
+640 
-651 RGVTT
+651 
-656 TNTSLIGRPLMSPAQ
+656 
-671 LVTMPIGTF
+671 
-680 VVQCVS
+680 
-686 QNPYKSYL
+686 
-694 PDYSEYLELATEF
+694 LELQRIQQQEVM
-707 LHPAPIRKYTP
+707 PVQNQTP
-718 VLVAAPRMITMNAR
+718 V
-732 GSRIEIQKGMFDV
+732 IQAQPNFGLTL
-745 ADEEW
+745 

>member
-170 CSIQDCDLSRS
+170 CSIQDCDLSQS

-316 AAKQWLRGPTP
+316 AAKQWLRGPNGAPYRMRGVHAYENLLEIPEDKRLVELDHDTFQWCPRKEVALSGIDQALSQYVKTWRQQEQPKGASTP
-327 VLDLRN
+327 KSN
-333 VFRSYQFNILYRVNK
+333 
-348 EIDAWRTSV
+348 
-357 NEEDRVKHY
+357 
-366 GAAERFAK
+366 AERKSAVDIAK
-374 VAANAIIA
+374 EQIQNLCNSFKKDPQQYVEYLKFSARFYKYSGRNMMLIYHQKPSANFVASRTAFKDMGYDLKPGQWKYPAWIIRPETKTLF
-382 NVQAHGSNEN
+382 V
-392 QFFIDTARGMIT
+392 TADGV
-404 GFILLVAIYAPPTAR
+404 VADIKCATAQ
-419 HIISVFELIVQCS
+419 EK
-432 APESLPVPG
+432 
-441 APQRT
+441 
-446 MIASLMEHINDR
+446 
-458 RIRNYVAPAS
+458 
-468 SADIRTALNIFSS
+468 ADIRDGKIPTEKFTYFRAAKVYEIGQTTCPAKDYPQILGHGIDDQQHKELYTRLQAVAGMSGFIVSEEPLPSSEFGYCSHDKRIVISDSLGDTQKLATLNHEFAHGLLHLTSDLSPAVEEFEAESVALIMQQRLGLPVEDLTVQYVKN
-481 ALSHLLKFVDAE
+481 ALREAGNL
-493 IEQLICDQSPE
+493 PE
-504 FDAQRFIDQPT
+504 FSM
-515 AIFLICPDENPTRHF
+515 EE
-530 LASLFVRSFTDEL
+530 SL
-543 IELAETKYN
+543 
-552 ETLPRKFLYFLD
+552 
-564 EFGNM
+564 
-569 PPIENAT
+569 
-576 ALFSA
+576 
-581 IRSRGGRVM
+581 GRIVK
-590 CALQAYDQLRLNYTE
+590 QANYV
-605 HQAAT
+605 
-610 IEKNCHV
+610 C
-617 QMNSAV
+617 
-623 APAADK
+623 D
-629 DAKRISEMLGN
+629 R
-640 ETILTGSKSKT
+640 
-651 RGVTT
+651 
-656 TNTSLIGRPLMSPAQ
+656 
-671 LVTMPIGTF
+671 
-680 VVQCVS
+680 
-686 QNPYKSYL
+686 
-694 PDYSEYLELATEF
+694 LELQRIQQQEVM
-707 LHPAPIRKYTP
+707 PVQNQTP
-718 VLVAAPRMITMNAR
+718 V
-732 GSRIEIQKGMFDV
+732 IQAQPNFGLTL
-745 ADEEW
+745 

>member
-243 DTMRLTMGG
+243 DTMRLTMDG

-316 AAKQWLRGPTP
+316 AAKQWLRGPNGAPYRMRGVHAYENLLEIPEDKRLVELDHDTFQWCPRKEVALSGIDQALSQYVKTWRQQEQPKGASTP
-327 VLDLRN
+327 KSN
-333 VFRSYQFNILYRVNK
+333 
-348 EIDAWRTSV
+348 
-357 NEEDRVKHY
+357 
-366 GAAERFAK
+366 AERKSAVDIAK
-374 VAANAIIA
+374 EQIQNLCNSFKKDPQQYVEYLKFSARFYKYSGRNMMLIYHQKPSANFVASRTAFKDMGYDLKPGQWKYPAWIIRPETKTLF
-382 NVQAHGSNEN
+382 V
-392 QFFIDTARGMIT
+392 TADGV
-404 GFILLVAIYAPPTAR
+404 VADIKCATAQ
-419 HIISVFELIVQCS
+419 EK
-432 APESLPVPG
+432 
-441 APQRT
+441 
-446 MIASLMEHINDR
+446 
-458 RIRNYVAPAS
+458 
-468 SADIRTALNIFSS
+468 ADIRDGKIPTEKFTYFRAAKVYEIGQTTCPAKDYPQILGHGIDDQQHKELYTRLQAVAGMSGFIVSEEPLPSSEFGYCSHDKRIVISDSLGDTQKLATLNHEFAHGLLHLTSDLSPAVEEFEAESVALIMQQRLGLPVEDLTVQYVKN
-481 ALSHLLKFVDAE
+481 ALREAGNL
-493 IEQLICDQSPE
+493 PE
-504 FDAQRFIDQPT
+504 FSM
-515 AIFLICPDENPTRHF
+515 EE
-530 LASLFVRSFTDEL
+530 SL
-543 IELAETKYN
+543 
-552 ETLPRKFLYFLD
+552 
-564 EFGNM
+564 
-569 PPIENAT
+569 
-576 ALFSA
+576 
-581 IRSRGGRVM
+581 GRIVK
-590 CALQAYDQLRLNYTE
+590 QANYV
-605 HQAAT
+605 
-610 IEKNCHV
+610 C
-617 QMNSAV
+617 
-623 APAADK
+623 D
-629 DAKRISEMLGN
+629 R
-640 ETILTGSKSKT
+640 
-651 RGVTT
+651 
-656 TNTSLIGRPLMSPAQ
+656 
-671 LVTMPIGTF
+671 
-680 VVQCVS
+680 
-686 QNPYKSYL
+686 
-694 PDYSEYLELATEF
+694 LELQRIQQQEVM
-707 LHPAPIRKYTP
+707 PVQNQTP
-718 VLVAAPRMITMNAR
+718 V
-732 GSRIEIQKGMFDV
+732 IQAQPNFGLTL
-745 ADEEW
+745 

>member
-316 AAKQWLRGPTP
+316 AAKQWLRGPNGAPYRMRGVHAYENLLEIPEDKRLVELDHDTFQWCPRKEVALSGIDQALSQYVKTWRQQEQPKGASTP
-327 VLDLRN
+327 KSN
-333 VFRSYQFNILYRVNK
+333 
-348 EIDAWRTSV
+348 
-357 NEEDRVKHY
+357 
-366 GAAERFAK
+366 AERKSAVDIAK
-374 VAANAIIA
+374 EQIQNLCNSFKKDPQQYVEYLKFSARFYKYSGRNMMLIYHQKPSANFVASRTAFKDMGYDLKPGQWKYPAWIIRPETKTLF
-382 NVQAHGSNEN
+382 V
-392 QFFIDTARGMIT
+392 TADGV
-404 GFILLVAIYAPPTAR
+404 VADIKCATAQ
-419 HIISVFELIVQCS
+419 EK
-432 APESLPVPG
+432 
-441 APQRT
+441 
-446 MIASLMEHINDR
+446 
-458 RIRNYVAPAS
+458 
-468 SADIRTALNIFSS
+468 ADIRDGKIPTEKFTYFRAAKVYEIGQTTCPAKDYPQILGHGIDDQQHKELYTRLQAVAGMSGFIVSEEPLPSSEFGYCSHDKRIVISDSLGDTQKLATLNHEFAHGLLHLTSDLSPAVEEFEAESVALIMQQRLGLPVEDLTVQYVKN
-481 ALSHLLKFVDAE
+481 ALREAGNL
-493 IEQLICDQSPE
+493 PE
-504 FDAQRFIDQPT
+504 FSM
-515 AIFLICPDENPTRHF
+515 EE
-530 LASLFVRSFTDEL
+530 SL
-543 IELAETKYN
+543 
-552 ETLPRKFLYFLD
+552 
-564 EFGNM
+564 
-569 PPIENAT
+569 
-576 ALFSA
+576 
-581 IRSRGGRVM
+581 GRIVK
-590 CALQAYDQLRLNYTE
+590 QANYV
-605 HQAAT
+605 
-610 IEKNCHV
+610 C
-617 QMNSAV
+617 
-623 APAADK
+623 D
-629 DAKRISEMLGN
+629 R
-640 ETILTGSKSKT
+640 
-651 RGVTT
+651 
-656 TNTSLIGRPLMSPAQ
+656 
-671 LVTMPIGTF
+671 
-680 VVQCVS
+680 
-686 QNPYKSYL
+686 
-694 PDYSEYLELATEF
+694 LELQRIQQQEVM
-707 LHPAPIRKYTP
+707 PVQNQTP
-718 VLVAAPRMITMNAR
+718 V
-732 GSRIEIQKGMFDV
+732 IQAQPNFGLTL
-745 ADEEW
+745 

>member
-304 EGSVPQGLTPEA
+304 EGSVPQGHTPEA
-316 AAKQWLRGPTP
+316 AAKQWLRGPNGAPYRMRGVHAYENLLEIPEDKRLVELDHDTFQWCPRKEVALSGIDQALSQYVKTWRQQEQPKGASTP
-327 VLDLRN
+327 KSN
-333 VFRSYQFNILYRVNK
+333 
-348 EIDAWRTSV
+348 
-357 NEEDRVKHY
+357 
-366 GAAERFAK
+366 AERKSAVDIAK
-374 VAANAIIA
+374 EQIQNLCNSFKKDPQQYVEYLKFSARFYKYSGRNMMLIYHQKPSANFVASRTAFKDMGYDLKPGQWKYPAWIIRPETKTLF
-382 NVQAHGSNEN
+382 V
-392 QFFIDTARGMIT
+392 TADGV
-404 GFILLVAIYAPPTAR
+404 VADIKCATAQ
-419 HIISVFELIVQCS
+419 EK
-432 APESLPVPG
+432 
-441 APQRT
+441 
-446 MIASLMEHINDR
+446 
-458 RIRNYVAPAS
+458 
-468 SADIRTALNIFSS
+468 ADIRDGKIPTEKFTYFRAAKVYEIGQTTCPAKDYPQILGHGIDDQQHKELYTRLQAVAGMSGFIVSEEPLPSSEFGYCSHDKRIVISDSLGDTQKLATLNHEFAHGLLHLTSDLSPAVEEFEAESVALIMQQRLGLPVEDLTVQYVKN
-481 ALSHLLKFVDAE
+481 ALREAGNL
-493 IEQLICDQSPE
+493 PE
-504 FDAQRFIDQPT
+504 FSM
-515 AIFLICPDENPTRHF
+515 EE
-530 LASLFVRSFTDEL
+530 SL
-543 IELAETKYN
+543 
-552 ETLPRKFLYFLD
+552 
-564 EFGNM
+564 
-569 PPIENAT
+569 
-576 ALFSA
+576 
-581 IRSRGGRVM
+581 GRIVK
-590 CALQAYDQLRLNYTE
+590 QANYV
-605 HQAAT
+605 
-610 IEKNCHV
+610 C
-617 QMNSAV
+617 
-623 APAADK
+623 D
-629 DAKRISEMLGN
+629 R
-640 ETILTGSKSKT
+640 
-651 RGVTT
+651 
-656 TNTSLIGRPLMSPAQ
+656 
-671 LVTMPIGTF
+671 
-680 VVQCVS
+680 
-686 QNPYKSYL
+686 
-694 PDYSEYLELATEF
+694 LELQRIQQQEVM
-707 LHPAPIRKYTP
+707 PVQNQTP
-718 VLVAAPRMITMNAR
+718 V
-732 GSRIEIQKGMFDV
+732 IQAQPNFGLTL
-745 ADEEW
+745 

>member
-316 AAKQWLRGPTP
+316 AAKQWLRGPNGAPYRMRGVHAYENLLEIPEDKSLVELDHDTFQWCPRKEVALSGIDQALSQYVKTWRQQEQPKGASTP
-327 VLDLRN
+327 KSN
-333 VFRSYQFNILYRVNK
+333 
-348 EIDAWRTSV
+348 
-357 NEEDRVKHY
+357 
-366 GAAERFAK
+366 AERKSAVDIAK
-374 VAANAIIA
+374 EQIQNLCNSFKKDPQQYVEYLKFSARFYKYSGRNMMLIYHQKPSANFVASRTAFKDMGYDLKPGQWKYPAWIIRPETKTLF
-382 NVQAHGSNEN
+382 V
-392 QFFIDTARGMIT
+392 TADGV
-404 GFILLVAIYAPPTAR
+404 VADIKCATAQ
-419 HIISVFELIVQCS
+419 EK
-432 APESLPVPG
+432 
-441 APQRT
+441 
-446 MIASLMEHINDR
+446 
-458 RIRNYVAPAS
+458 
-468 SADIRTALNIFSS
+468 ADIRDGKIPTEKFTYFRAAKVYEIGQTTCPAKDYPQILGHGIDDQQHKELYTRLQAVAGMSGFIVSEEPLPSSEFGYCSHDKRIVISDSLGDTQKLATLNHEFAHGLLHLTSDLSPAVEEFEAESVALIMQQRLGLPVEDLTVQYVKN
-481 ALSHLLKFVDAE
+481 ALREAGNL
-493 IEQLICDQSPE
+493 PE
-504 FDAQRFIDQPT
+504 FSM
-515 AIFLICPDENPTRHF
+515 EE
-530 LASLFVRSFTDEL
+530 SL
-543 IELAETKYN
+543 
-552 ETLPRKFLYFLD
+552 
-564 EFGNM
+564 
-569 PPIENAT
+569 
-576 ALFSA
+576 
-581 IRSRGGRVM
+581 GRIVK
-590 CALQAYDQLRLNYTE
+590 QANYV
-605 HQAAT
+605 
-610 IEKNCHV
+610 C
-617 QMNSAV
+617 
-623 APAADK
+623 D
-629 DAKRISEMLGN
+629 R
-640 ETILTGSKSKT
+640 
-651 RGVTT
+651 
-656 TNTSLIGRPLMSPAQ
+656 
-671 LVTMPIGTF
+671 
-680 VVQCVS
+680 
-686 QNPYKSYL
+686 
-694 PDYSEYLELATEF
+694 LELQRIQQQEVM
-707 LHPAPIRKYTP
+707 PVQNQTP
-718 VLVAAPRMITMNAR
+718 V
-732 GSRIEIQKGMFDV
+732 IQAQPNFGLTL
-745 ADEEW
+745 

>member
-196 LSGCFFKDSHINKTS
+196 LSGCFFKDSHINITS

-264 VTEALTPKAYEDLFC
+264 VTEALTPKAYEDLFY

-292 YDIEHSSTPLVG
+292 YDIEHSSTPLVV

-316 AAKQWLRGPTP
+316 AAKQWLRGPNGAPYRMRGVHAYENLLEIPEDKRLVELDHDTFQWCPRKEVALSGIDQALSQYVKTWRQQEQPKGASTP
-327 VLDLRN
+327 KSN
-333 VFRSYQFNILYRVNK
+333 
-348 EIDAWRTSV
+348 
-357 NEEDRVKHY
+357 
-366 GAAERFAK
+366 AERKSAVDIAK
-374 VAANAIIA
+374 EQIQNLCNSFKKDPQQYVEYLKFSARFYKYSGRNMMLIYHQKPSANFVASRTAFKDMGYDLKPGQWKYPAWIIRPETKTLF
-382 NVQAHGSNEN
+382 V
-392 QFFIDTARGMIT
+392 TADGV
-404 GFILLVAIYAPPTAR
+404 VADIKCATAQ
-419 HIISVFELIVQCS
+419 EK
-432 APESLPVPG
+432 
-441 APQRT
+441 
-446 MIASLMEHINDR
+446 
-458 RIRNYVAPAS
+458 
-468 SADIRTALNIFSS
+468 ADIRDGKIPTEKFTYFRAAKVYEIGQTTCPAKDYPQILGHGIDDQQHKELYTRLQAVAGMSGFIVSEEPLPSSEFGYCSHDKRIVISDSLGDTQKLATLNHEFAHGLLHLTSDLSPAVEEFEAESVALIMQQRLGLPVEDLTVQYVKN
-481 ALSHLLKFVDAE
+481 ALREAGNL
-493 IEQLICDQSPE
+493 PE
-504 FDAQRFIDQPT
+504 FSM
-515 AIFLICPDENPTRHF
+515 EE
-530 LASLFVRSFTDEL
+530 SL
-543 IELAETKYN
+543 
-552 ETLPRKFLYFLD
+552 
-564 EFGNM
+564 
-569 PPIENAT
+569 
-576 ALFSA
+576 
-581 IRSRGGRVM
+581 GRIVK
-590 CALQAYDQLRLNYTE
+590 QANYV
-605 HQAAT
+605 
-610 IEKNCHV
+610 C
-617 QMNSAV
+617 
-623 APAADK
+623 D
-629 DAKRISEMLGN
+629 R
-640 ETILTGSKSKT
+640 
-651 RGVTT
+651 
-656 TNTSLIGRPLMSPAQ
+656 
-671 LVTMPIGTF
+671 
-680 VVQCVS
+680 
-686 QNPYKSYL
+686 
-694 PDYSEYLELATEF
+694 LELQRIQQQEVM
-707 LHPAPIRKYTP
+707 PVQNQTP
-718 VLVAAPRMITMNAR
+718 V
-732 GSRIEIQKGMFDV
+732 IQAQPNFGLTL
-745 ADEEW
+745 

>member
-316 AAKQWLRGPTP
+316 AAKQWLRGPNGAPYRMRGVHAYENLLEIPEDKRLVELDHDTFQWCPRKEVALSGIDQALSQYVKTWRQQEQPEGASTP
-327 VLDLRN
+327 KSN
-333 VFRSYQFNILYRVNK
+333 
-348 EIDAWRTSV
+348 
-357 NEEDRVKHY
+357 
-366 GAAERFAK
+366 AERKSAVDIAK
-374 VAANAIIA
+374 EQIQNLCNSFKKDPQQYVEYLKFSARFYKYSGRNMMLIYHQKPSANFVASRTAFKDMGYDLKPGQWKYPAWIIRPETKTLF
-382 NVQAHGSNEN
+382 V
-392 QFFIDTARGMIT
+392 TADGV
-404 GFILLVAIYAPPTAR
+404 VADIKCATAQ
-419 HIISVFELIVQCS
+419 EK
-432 APESLPVPG
+432 
-441 APQRT
+441 
-446 MIASLMEHINDR
+446 
-458 RIRNYVAPAS
+458 
-468 SADIRTALNIFSS
+468 ADIRDGKIPTEKFTYFRAAKVYEIGQTTCPAKDYPQILGHGIDDQQHKELYTRLQAVAGMSGFIVSEEPLPSSEFGYCSHDKRIVISDSLGDTQKLATLNHEFAHGLLHLTSDLSPAVEEFEAESVALIMQQRLGLPVEDLTVQYVKN
-481 ALSHLLKFVDAE
+481 ALREAGNL
-493 IEQLICDQSPE
+493 PE
-504 FDAQRFIDQPT
+504 FSM
-515 AIFLICPDENPTRHF
+515 EE
-530 LASLFVRSFTDEL
+530 SL
-543 IELAETKYN
+543 
-552 ETLPRKFLYFLD
+552 
-564 EFGNM
+564 
-569 PPIENAT
+569 
-576 ALFSA
+576 
-581 IRSRGGRVM
+581 GRIVK
-590 CALQAYDQLRLNYTE
+590 QANYV
-605 HQAAT
+605 
-610 IEKNCHV
+610 C
-617 QMNSAV
+617 
-623 APAADK
+623 D
-629 DAKRISEMLGN
+629 R
-640 ETILTGSKSKT
+640 
-651 RGVTT
+651 
-656 TNTSLIGRPLMSPAQ
+656 
-671 LVTMPIGTF
+671 
-680 VVQCVS
+680 
-686 QNPYKSYL
+686 
-694 PDYSEYLELATEF
+694 LELQRIQQQEVM
-707 LHPAPIRKYTP
+707 PVQNQTP
-718 VLVAAPRMITMNAR
+718 V
-732 GSRIEIQKGMFDV
+732 IQAQPNFGLTL
-745 ADEEW
+745 

>member
-222 YETALNSTY
+222 YETALKSTY

-316 AAKQWLRGPTP
+316 AAKQWLRGPNGAPYRMRGVHAYENLLEIPEDKRLVELDHDTFQWCPRKEVALSGIDQALSQYVKTWRQQEQPKGASTP
-327 VLDLRN
+327 KSN
-333 VFRSYQFNILYRVNK
+333 
-348 EIDAWRTSV
+348 
-357 NEEDRVKHY
+357 
-366 GAAERFAK
+366 AERKSAVDIAK
-374 VAANAIIA
+374 EQIQNLCNSFKKDPQQYVEYLKFSARFYKYSGRNMMLIYHQKPSANFVASRTAFKDMGYDLKPGQWKYPAWIIRPETKTLF
-382 NVQAHGSNEN
+382 V
-392 QFFIDTARGMIT
+392 TADGV
-404 GFILLVAIYAPPTAR
+404 VADIKCATAQ
-419 HIISVFELIVQCS
+419 EK
-432 APESLPVPG
+432 
-441 APQRT
+441 
-446 MIASLMEHINDR
+446 
-458 RIRNYVAPAS
+458 
-468 SADIRTALNIFSS
+468 ADIRDGKIPTEKFTYFRAAKVYEIGQTTCPAKDYPQILGHGIDDQQHKELYTRLQAVAGMSGFIVSEEPLPSSEFGYCSHDKRIVISDSLGDTQKLATLNHEFAHGLLHLTSDLSPAVEEFEAESVALIMQQRLGLPVEDLTVQYVKN
-481 ALSHLLKFVDAE
+481 ALREAGNL
-493 IEQLICDQSPE
+493 PE
-504 FDAQRFIDQPT
+504 FSM
-515 AIFLICPDENPTRHF
+515 EE
-530 LASLFVRSFTDEL
+530 SL
-543 IELAETKYN
+543 
-552 ETLPRKFLYFLD
+552 
-564 EFGNM
+564 
-569 PPIENAT
+569 
-576 ALFSA
+576 
-581 IRSRGGRVM
+581 GRIVK
-590 CALQAYDQLRLNYTE
+590 QANYV
-605 HQAAT
+605 
-610 IEKNCHV
+610 C
-617 QMNSAV
+617 
-623 APAADK
+623 D
-629 DAKRISEMLGN
+629 R
-640 ETILTGSKSKT
+640 
-651 RGVTT
+651 
-656 TNTSLIGRPLMSPAQ
+656 
-671 LVTMPIGTF
+671 
-680 VVQCVS
+680 
-686 QNPYKSYL
+686 
-694 PDYSEYLELATEF
+694 LELQRIQQQEVM
-707 LHPAPIRKYTP
+707 PVQNQTP
-718 VLVAAPRMITMNAR
+718 V
-732 GSRIEIQKGMFDV
+732 IQAQPNFGLTL
-745 ADEEW
+745 

>member
-155 HAHFKGASFDGASIY
+155 HAHFKGAYFDGASIY

-316 AAKQWLRGPTP
+316 AAKQWLRGPNGAPYRMRGVHAYENLLEIPEDKRLVELDHDTFQWCPRKEVALSGIDQALSQYVKTWRQQEQPKGASTP
-327 VLDLRN
+327 KSN
-333 VFRSYQFNILYRVNK
+333 
-348 EIDAWRTSV
+348 
-357 NEEDRVKHY
+357 
-366 GAAERFAK
+366 AERKSAVDIAK
-374 VAANAIIA
+374 EQIQNLCNSFKKDPQQYVEYLKFSARFYKYSGRNMMLIYHQKPSANFVASRTAFKDMGYDLKPGQWKYPAWIIRPETKTLF
-382 NVQAHGSNEN
+382 V
-392 QFFIDTARGMIT
+392 TADGV
-404 GFILLVAIYAPPTAR
+404 VADIKCATAQ
-419 HIISVFELIVQCS
+419 EK
-432 APESLPVPG
+432 
-441 APQRT
+441 
-446 MIASLMEHINDR
+446 
-458 RIRNYVAPAS
+458 
-468 SADIRTALNIFSS
+468 ADIRDGKIPTEKFTYFRAAKVYEIGQTTCPAKDYPQILGHGIDDQQHKELYTRLQAVAGMSGFIVSEEPLPSSEFGYCSHDKRIVISDSLGDTQKLATLNHEFAHGLLHLTSDLSPAVEEFEAESVALIMQQRLGLPVEDLTVQYVKN
-481 ALSHLLKFVDAE
+481 ALREAGNL
-493 IEQLICDQSPE
+493 PE
-504 FDAQRFIDQPT
+504 FSM
-515 AIFLICPDENPTRHF
+515 EE
-530 LASLFVRSFTDEL
+530 SL
-543 IELAETKYN
+543 
-552 ETLPRKFLYFLD
+552 
-564 EFGNM
+564 
-569 PPIENAT
+569 
-576 ALFSA
+576 
-581 IRSRGGRVM
+581 GRIVK
-590 CALQAYDQLRLNYTE
+590 QANYV
-605 HQAAT
+605 
-610 IEKNCHV
+610 C
-617 QMNSAV
+617 
-623 APAADK
+623 D
-629 DAKRISEMLGN
+629 R
-640 ETILTGSKSKT
+640 
-651 RGVTT
+651 
-656 TNTSLIGRPLMSPAQ
+656 
-671 LVTMPIGTF
+671 
-680 VVQCVS
+680 
-686 QNPYKSYL
+686 
-694 PDYSEYLELATEF
+694 LELQRIQQQEVM
-707 LHPAPIRKYTP
+707 PVQNQTP
-718 VLVAAPRMITMNAR
+718 V
-732 GSRIEIQKGMFDV
+732 IQAQPNFGLTL
-745 ADEEW
+745 

>member
-316 AAKQWLRGPTP
+316 AAKQWLRGPNGAPYRMRGVHAYENLLEIPEDKRLVELDHDTFQWCPRKEVALSGIDQALSQYVKTWRQQEQPKGASTP
-327 VLDLRN
+327 KSN
-333 VFRSYQFNILYRVNK
+333 
-348 EIDAWRTSV
+348 
-357 NEEDRVKHY
+357 
-366 GAAERFAK
+366 AERKSAVDIAK
-374 VAANAIIA
+374 EQIQNLCNSFKKDPQQYVEYLKFSARFYKYSGRNMMLIYHQKPSANFVASRTAFKDMGYDLKPGQWKYPAWIIRPETKTLF
-382 NVQAHGSNEN
+382 V
-392 QFFIDTARGMIT
+392 TADGV
-404 GFILLVAIYAPPTAR
+404 VADIKCATAQ
-419 HIISVFELIVQCS
+419 EK
-432 APESLPVPG
+432 
-441 APQRT
+441 
-446 MIASLMEHINDR
+446 
-458 RIRNYVAPAS
+458 
-468 SADIRTALNIFSS
+468 ADIRDGKIPTEKFTYFRAAKVYEIGQTTCPAKDYPQILGHGIDDQQHKELYTRLQAVAGMSGFIVSEEPLPSSEFGYCSHDKRIVISDSLGDTQKLATLNHEFAHGLLHLTSDLSPAVEEFEAESVALIMQQRLGLPVEDLTVQYVKN
-481 ALSHLLKFVDAE
+481 ALREAGNL
-493 IEQLICDQSPE
+493 PE
-504 FDAQRFIDQPT
+504 FSMEER
-515 AIFLICPDENPTRHF
+515 L
-530 LASLFVRSFTDEL
+530 
-543 IELAETKYN
+543 
-552 ETLPRKFLYFLD
+552 
-564 EFGNM
+564 
-569 PPIENAT
+569 
-576 ALFSA
+576 
-581 IRSRGGRVM
+581 GRIVK
-590 CALQAYDQLRLNYTE
+590 QANYV
-605 HQAAT
+605 
-610 IEKNCHV
+610 C
-617 QMNSAV
+617 
-623 APAADK
+623 D
-629 DAKRISEMLGN
+629 R
-640 ETILTGSKSKT
+640 
-651 RGVTT
+651 
-656 TNTSLIGRPLMSPAQ
+656 
-671 LVTMPIGTF
+671 
-680 VVQCVS
+680 
-686 QNPYKSYL
+686 
-694 PDYSEYLELATEF
+694 LELQRIQQQEVM
-707 LHPAPIRKYTP
+707 PVQNQTP
-718 VLVAAPRMITMNAR
+718 V
-732 GSRIEIQKGMFDV
+732 IQAQPNFGLTL
-745 ADEEW
+745 

>member
-316 AAKQWLRGPTP
+316 AAKQWLRGPNGAPYRMRGVHAYENLLEIPEDKRLVELDHDTFQWCPRKEVALSGIDQALSQYVKTWRQQEQPKGASTP
-327 VLDLRN
+327 KSN
-333 VFRSYQFNILYRVNK
+333 
-348 EIDAWRTSV
+348 
-357 NEEDRVKHY
+357 
-366 GAAERFAK
+366 AERKSAVDIAK
-374 VAANAIIA
+374 EQIQNLCNSFKKDPQQYVEYLKFSARFYKYSGRNMMLIYHQKPSANFVASRTAFKDMGYDLKPGQWKYPAWIIRPETKTLF
-382 NVQAHGSNEN
+382 V
-392 QFFIDTARGMIT
+392 TADGV
-404 GFILLVAIYAPPTAR
+404 VADIKCATAQ
-419 HIISVFELIVQCS
+419 EK
-432 APESLPVPG
+432 
-441 APQRT
+441 
-446 MIASLMEHINDR
+446 
-458 RIRNYVAPAS
+458 
-468 SADIRTALNIFSS
+468 ADIRDGKIPTEKFTYFRAAKVYEIGQTTCPAKDYPQILGHGIDDQQHKELYTRLQAVAGMSGFIVSEEPLPSSEFGYCSHDKRIVISGSLGDTQKLATLNHEFAHGLLHLTSDLSPAVEEFEAESVALIMQQRLGLPVEDLTVQYVKN
-481 ALSHLLKFVDAE
+481 ALREAGNL
-493 IEQLICDQSPE
+493 PE
-504 FDAQRFIDQPT
+504 FSM
-515 AIFLICPDENPTRHF
+515 EE
-530 LASLFVRSFTDEL
+530 SL
-543 IELAETKYN
+543 
-552 ETLPRKFLYFLD
+552 
-564 EFGNM
+564 
-569 PPIENAT
+569 
-576 ALFSA
+576 
-581 IRSRGGRVM
+581 GRIVK
-590 CALQAYDQLRLNYTE
+590 QANYV
-605 HQAAT
+605 
-610 IEKNCHV
+610 C
-617 QMNSAV
+617 
-623 APAADK
+623 D
-629 DAKRISEMLGN
+629 R
-640 ETILTGSKSKT
+640 
-651 RGVTT
+651 
-656 TNTSLIGRPLMSPAQ
+656 
-671 LVTMPIGTF
+671 
-680 VVQCVS
+680 
-686 QNPYKSYL
+686 
-694 PDYSEYLELATEF
+694 LELQRIQQQEVM
-707 LHPAPIRKYTP
+707 PVQNQTP
-718 VLVAAPRMITMNAR
+718 V
-732 GSRIEIQKGMFDV
+732 IQAQPNFGLTL
-745 ADEEW
+745 

>member
-316 AAKQWLRGPTP
+316 AAKQWLRGPTT
-327 VLDLRN
+327 LLQASD
-333 VFRSYQFNILYRVNK
+333 S
-348 EIDAWRTSV
+348 
-357 NEEDRVKHY
+357 
-366 GAAERFAK
+366 
-374 VAANAIIA
+374 NAT
-382 NVQAHGSNEN
+382 N
-392 QFFIDTARGMIT
+392 R
-404 GFILLVAIYAPPTAR
+404 L
-419 HIISVFELIVQCS
+419 
-432 APESLPVPG
+432 
-441 APQRT
+441 
-446 MIASLMEHINDR
+446 
-458 RIRNYVAPAS
+458 
-468 SADIRTALNIFSS
+468 
-481 ALSHLLKFVDAE
+481 
-493 IEQLICDQSPE
+493 
-504 FDAQRFIDQPT
+504 
-515 AIFLICPDENPTRHF
+515 
-530 LASLFVRSFTDEL
+530 
-543 IELAETKYN
+543 
-552 ETLPRKFLYFLD
+552 TLPHWR
-564 EFGNM
+564 
-569 PPIENAT
+569 
-576 ALFSA
+576 
-581 IRSRGGRVM
+581 
-590 CALQAYDQLRLNYTE
+590 
-605 HQAAT
+605 
-610 IEKNCHV
+610 
-617 QMNSAV
+617 
-623 APAADK
+623 
-629 DAKRISEMLGN
+629 
-640 ETILTGSKSKT
+640 
-651 RGVTT
+651 
-656 TNTSLIGRPLMSPAQ
+656 
-671 LVTMPIGTF
+671 
-680 VVQCVS
+680 
-686 QNPYKSYL
+686 
-694 PDYSEYLELATEF
+694 YS
-707 LHPAPIRKYTP
+707 
-718 VLVAAPRMITMNAR
+718 
-732 GSRIEIQKGMFDV
+732 
-745 ADEEW
+745 

>member
-287 GRFHI
+287 DRFHI

-316 AAKQWLRGPTP
+316 AAKQWLRGPNGAPYRMRGVHAYENLLEIPEDKRLVELDHDTFQWCPRKEVALSGIDQALSQYVKTWRQQEQPKSASTP
-327 VLDLRN
+327 KSN
-333 VFRSYQFNILYRVNK
+333 
-348 EIDAWRTSV
+348 
-357 NEEDRVKHY
+357 
-366 GAAERFAK
+366 AERKSAVDIAK
-374 VAANAIIA
+374 EQIQNLCNSFKKDPQQYVEYLKFSARFYKYSGRNMMLIYHQKPSANFVASRTAFKDMGYDLKPGQWKYPAWIIRPETKTLF
-382 NVQAHGSNEN
+382 V
-392 QFFIDTARGMIT
+392 TADGV
-404 GFILLVAIYAPPTAR
+404 VADIKCATAQ
-419 HIISVFELIVQCS
+419 EK
-432 APESLPVPG
+432 
-441 APQRT
+441 
-446 MIASLMEHINDR
+446 
-458 RIRNYVAPAS
+458 
-468 SADIRTALNIFSS
+468 ADIRDGKIPTEKFTYFRAAKVYEIGQTTCPAKDYPQILGHGIDDQQHKELYTRLQAVAGMSGFIVSEEPLPSSEFGYCSHDKRIVISDSLGDTQKLATLNHEFAHGLLHLTSDLSPAVEEFEAESVALIMQQRLGLPVEDLTVQYVKN
-481 ALSHLLKFVDAE
+481 ALREAGNL
-493 IEQLICDQSPE
+493 PE
-504 FDAQRFIDQPT
+504 FSM
-515 AIFLICPDENPTRHF
+515 EE
-530 LASLFVRSFTDEL
+530 SL
-543 IELAETKYN
+543 
-552 ETLPRKFLYFLD
+552 
-564 EFGNM
+564 
-569 PPIENAT
+569 
-576 ALFSA
+576 
-581 IRSRGGRVM
+581 GRIVK
-590 CALQAYDQLRLNYTE
+590 QANYV
-605 HQAAT
+605 
-610 IEKNCHV
+610 C
-617 QMNSAV
+617 
-623 APAADK
+623 D
-629 DAKRISEMLGN
+629 R
-640 ETILTGSKSKT
+640 
-651 RGVTT
+651 
-656 TNTSLIGRPLMSPAQ
+656 
-671 LVTMPIGTF
+671 
-680 VVQCVS
+680 
-686 QNPYKSYL
+686 
-694 PDYSEYLELATEF
+694 LELQRIQQQEVM
-707 LHPAPIRKYTP
+707 PVQNQTP
-718 VLVAAPRMITMNAR
+718 V
-732 GSRIEIQKGMFDV
+732 IQAQPNFGLTL
-745 ADEEW
+745 